1 MRAQMP
7 QVCCNRQLLIFFCF
21 FFSLSLLLR
30 VSVPFRY
37 VQQSARFPLPPVSEH
52 ENRMT
57 AMESCPLYRVLKIS
71 HLPLCETE
79 HLAHVME

>member
-1 MRAQMP
+1 MP
-7 QVCCNRQLLIFFCF
+7 QGCCNRQLLIFCI
-21 FFSLSLLLR
+21 FSLLLLLLLR
-30 VSVPFRY
+30 VLVPFRY
-37 VQQSARFPLPPVSEH
+37 VQQSARLPLPPVSEH
-52 ENRMT
+52 EDRMT